1 MRLIGV
7 ASTLDDRTG
16 QMTIHQDYI
25 NAVLRAGAL
34 PVLLPL
40 TDKEEALEEALRRID
55 GLLLTGGADVEP
67 ARYGE
72 EKLPLC
78 GETAPIRDRIEFF
91 LCRRALEMDLP
102 ILAICR
108 GEEVLSCALGGT
120 LYQDI
125 AAQYGDGTKHP
136 CYDTPRDQVHGVRT
150 APGSLLR
157 RITGLEEMRVNSR
170 HHQGVRRLGAG
181 LVACAWADDGLIEGY
196 EMPGKRF
203 VLAVQWHPES
213 LSDRLPEAQAL
224 FNAFVEACV

>member
-7 ASTLDDRTG
+7 ASTQDDHTG
-16 QMTIHQDYI
+16 QMTINQDYI
-25 NAVLRAGAL
+25 NSVLRAGAL

-40 TDKEEALEEALRRID
+40 TEKEEALEEALRRID

-72 EKLPLC
+72 ERLPLC
-78 GETAPIRDRIEFF
+78 GETSPIRDQIEFF
-91 LCRRALEMDLP
+91 LCRKALDMDLP

-108 GEEVLSCALGGT
+108 GEEVLNCVLGGS

-125 AAQYGDGTKHP
+125 AAQYGEQTKHP
-136 CYDTPRDQVHGVRT
+136 RYDTPRDPVHGVT
-150 APGSLLR
+150 VVPGSLLH
-157 RITGLEEMRVNSR
+157 RITGMEKMRVNSR

-181 LVACAWADDGLIEGY
+181 LTVCALAEDGLIEGY

-213 LSDRLPEAQAL
+213 LSDRFPEAQAL
-224 FNAFVEACV
+224 FNAFVEACS